1 MSLPRLPLAGVA
13 LAAIAGILLAEYA
26 APPPSALL
34 AVTIVALLLAPWR
47 SGLVPLWIAT
57 AGCFALAHLWQ
68 WTDAP
73 ARSWAGALTDEP
85 RHGEVTGILADEPRE
100 ILRGTQRTGL
110 WRARMIAE
118 TWNIDGHRIVLR
130 QPLILRWSAKEQP
143 RYGDRWTIAGEFDR
157 PAPARNPGEFN
168 AAEWFA
174 RQGVYLELRGR
185 NEDRAR
191 RIGENDASPL
201 RAAAFASRAWMLHT
215 LGLGLEDAPH
225 LRALIAG
232 VTLGARDT
240 AADQYEDAFRLTG
253 TFHLFSV
260 SGLHVGMVALL
271 LWLLLRMTGLGRRRA
286 VLIIIP
292 SLFFYALVTGASAPS
307 LRAAV
312 MLAAAFAGFLLD
324 RPVSPA
330 NSLAAAA
337 LLLLG
342 YDTNQLFAPGFQ
354 MSFSIVAAIFL
365 LSPPLQEFFAVRLR
379 PDPFL
384 PRRLYHRG
392 QVLAADA
399 GRALASTLGV
409 SAAAWLGSLPLTVAL
424 FHLLPLLAI
433 PANMLAVPL
442 AFGILA
448 VSMLALLGGL
458 LTPWLA
464 IVFNSTSWGLASLLV
479 AVVGNTAALPGSYF
493 HLPPSWLQPPAR
505 LTVFDLSTGGAQL
518 LRTPQ
523 AAWLFDTGTAYD
535 AERIIEPAL
544 RRAGIGRLTGL
555 VLTHGDNEHVG
566 GAAYLNLQA
575 RPDRIVESVLRDRSR
590 VRRSWH
596 AVLQAGGQSKALVL
610 PGDRLRLDRYTEV
623 HILSPENRRGART
636 ADDQVVAARIDTGA
650 FRVLLMSDAGAE
662 TENHL
667 ARHQADALR
676 SDILVLGRHGED
688 VFATETFLEAVQ
700 PRVIILAA
708 RDPFRDGSDEAALRA
723 RLTATGA
730 EIFTQDDCGA
740 VITTF
745 HRDRADLRSFLG
757 DRHIVLPPRPAR

>member
-1 MSLPRLPLAGVA
+1 MSFPRLPLAGVA
-13 LAAIAGILLAEYA
+13 LAAVAGILLAEYA
-26 APPPSALL
+26 APPQTALL
-34 AVTIVALLLAPWR
+34 SVAIVALFLAPCR

-57 AGCFALAHLWQ
+57 AGTFALAHLWQ
-68 WTDAP
+68 WPDAP
-73 ARSWAGALTDEP
+73 ARQWAGALTAEP
-85 RHGEVTGILADEPRE
+85 RHGEVTGVLVEEPRE

-110 WRARMIAE
+110 WRARMMAE
-118 TWNIDGHRIVLR
+118 TWKLDGRRIVLR
-130 QPLILRWSAKEQP
+130 QPLIVRWPARETP
-143 RYGDRWTIAGEFDR
+143 RYGDRWTIGGEFGR
-157 PAPARNPGEFN
+157 PAPARNPGEFD
-168 AAEWFA
+168 AAGWFA
-174 RQGVYLELRGR
+174 RQGVYLELRAR
-185 NEDRAR
+185 DTDRAR
-191 RIGENDASPL
+191 RTGEGAGS
-201 RAAAFASRAWMLHT
+201 RMQAAAFASRTWMLQT

-342 YDTNQLFAPGFQ
+342 YDTNQLFSPGFQ

-365 LSPPLQEFFAVRLR
+365 LAPPLQEFFSVRLR

-384 PRRLYHRG
+384 PRRLYHPG
-392 QVLAADA
+392 QALAADA
-399 GRALASTLGV
+399 GHALASTLGV

-448 VSMLALLGGL
+448 VSMLSLLGGL
-458 LTPWLA
+458 LAPWLA
-464 IVFNSTSWGLASLLV
+464 TVFNNTSWGLASLLV
-479 AVVGNTAALPGSYF
+479 AVVGHTAALPGSYF

-518 LRTPQ
+518 LRTPHT
-523 AAWLFDTGTAYD
+523 AWLFDAGTAYD
-535 AERIIEPAL
+535 AERIVEPAL
-544 RRAGIGRLTGL
+544 RRAGVGRLAGL

-575 RPDRIVESVLRDRSR
+575 KPHRIVESVLRDRSR
-590 VRRSWH
+590 VRRLWH
-596 AVLQAGGQSKALVL
+596 AQLQAAGQPKALVL
-610 PGDRLRLDRYTEV
+610 PEDRLRLDRDTKV
-623 HILSPENRRGART
+623 RILAPDQRSGGRT
-636 ADDQVVAARIDTGA
+636 ADDQVLAARIDTGA

-667 ARHQADALR
+667 VQHRAGELR

-688 VFATETFLEAVQ
+688 VFATGMFLEAVQ

-708 RDPFRDGSDEAALRA
+708 RDPFRDGSDEAALQA
-723 RLTATGA
+723 RLTASGA
-730 EIFTQDDCGA
+730 EVFAQEECGA
-740 VITTF
+740 VIVTF
-745 HRDRADLRSFLG
+745 HRDRADLRGFLG
-757 DRHIVLPPRPAR
+757 NQHAILPVRSAE